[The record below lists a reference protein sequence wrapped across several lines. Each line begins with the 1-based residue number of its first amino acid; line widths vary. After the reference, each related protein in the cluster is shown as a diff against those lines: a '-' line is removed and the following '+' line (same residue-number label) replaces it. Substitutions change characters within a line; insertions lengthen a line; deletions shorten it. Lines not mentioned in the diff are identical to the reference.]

1 MSKWSGQRGV
11 EVRRGAEA
19 DANARSTAEAE
30 AKGRSSGGWKY
41 AAAPNCTD
49 DHRGTGE
56 RAANLDTRRPVV
68 PLGGCKT
75 LRDT

>member
-1 MSKWSGQRGV
+1 MFSTPCIRYTAIHCFSGLQYRQNGV
-11 EVRRGAEA
+11 
-19 DANARSTAEAE
+19 DC
-30 AKGRSSGGWKY
+30 GGWKY
-41 AAAPNCTD
+41 AAAPNCTG